1 MAIILANDGLDAS
14 ALAQFE
20 KRGYTV
26 DTQHYVGEDLLKRL
40 AEVDV
45 LIVRS
50 ATKVRVPEID
60 AAKKGGKLQLIIR
73 GGVGVDNIDC
83 EYAESCG
90 ISVRNTPAA
99 SSDAVAE
106 LALGHMLSLARY
118 IYDANVTMRQ
128 GNWLKKNYEGTEI
141 AGKVLGLIGFGRIA
155 QSFACK
161 ALALGM
167 RVVYNDVLGPNA
179 SVCEATYVELEELLA
194 ISDYISLHVPYDGGK
209 PVIGR
214 EEIAQMKPGVY
225 LINTSRGGVI
235 DEDAMMDAIDSGQV
249 AGAAIDVYAEEP
261 THNERILASRRVSMT
276 PHIGAA
282 TVEAQARIGNEI
294 VRIVNDH
301 FA

>member
-1 MAIILANDGLDAS
+1 
-14 ALAQFE
+14 
-20 KRGYTV
+20 
-26 DTQHYVGEDLLKRL
+26 
-40 AEVDV
+40 
-45 LIVRS
+45 
-50 ATKVRVPEID
+50 
-60 AAKKGGKLQLIIR
+60 
-73 GGVGVDNIDC
+73 
-83 EYAESCG
+83 
-90 ISVRNTPAA
+90 
-99 SSDAVAE
+99 
-106 LALGHMLSLARY
+106 
-118 IYDANVTMRQ
+118 
-128 GNWLKKNYEGTEI
+128 
-141 AGKVLGLIGFGRIA
+141 
-155 QSFACK
+155 
-161 ALALGM
+161 M